1 MLATRFG
8 VAAIDAVHDG
18 SFGQMV
24 ALRGGAIELVS
35 LQEATAR
42 LKPVGR
48 ELLDVAYT
56 FFA

>member
-1 MLATRFG
+1 
-8 VAAIDAVHDG
+8 
-18 SFGQMV
+18 MV

-35 LQEATAR
+35 LQEATVR

-48 ELLDVAYT
+48 ELLDVAHT